1 MAEEK
6 VVRCDQCKVVVKGD
20 NSDSWAGLL
29 PMPSEPLTKEQLA
42 RGMKRDKY
50 SITEVDICFPCK
62 EKLGDWL
69 ASVRK

>member
-6 VVRCDQCKVVVKGD
+6 VVKCDQCKVIVKGD

-29 PMPSEPLTKEQLA
+29 PMPSAPLTEAEVAKGL
-42 RGMKRDKY
+42 KRDKH
-50 SITEVDICFPCK
+50 SITEVDLCFPCK

-69 ASVRK
+69 ATWRK